1 MSRVLNILVEGATER
16 EFVSNVIYPYLLD
29 RGISNVRTI
38 TIETSPGYKGG
49 DVRYLARFKPY
60 IQKLLSGKEDL
71 IVTSFIDFYRLRNDF
86 PNYEKIKTLRT
97 AEEKVS
103 LIEQGC
109 LEDIQDDRFIPYIQL
124 HEFEGLLFSSPNGFN
139 ELFPDLPPS
148 NRKELL
154 ATIEQFPN
162 PEMINDRPEFAP
174 SKRLEKL
181 IPHYQKPLYGSMIAL
196 ENGISS
202 IIEKCPRF
210 NNWIQTLIMRMKA

>member
-1 MSRVLNILVEGATER
+1 
-16 EFVSNVIYPYLLD
+16 LLD

-109 LEDIQDDRFIPYIQL
+109 LEDIQDHRFIPYIQL

>member
-60 IQKLLSGKEDL
+60 IQKILSGKEDL

-109 LEDIQDDRFIPYIQL
+109 LEDIQDYRFIPYIQL

>member
-60 IQKLLSGKEDL
+60 IQKILSGKEDL

-109 LEDIQDDRFIPYIQL
+109 LEDVQDDRFIPYIQL

-139 ELFPDLPPS
+139 ELFPDFPPS